1 LVLVRGKFRGGKEF
15 LELIFK
21 PEKLKK
27 GMLEPD

>member
-1 LVLVRGKFRGGKEF
+1 LVRGKFHGVKEF

-21 PEKLKK
+21 PKKLKK